1 MGAGPACNAFPLGTT
16 GVASGCS
23 VTSAGAATLSSCR
36 SSWEVIT
43 SLSPVTSEGNEG
55 PPLHN
60 PRPPGQADAT
70 PSHSPGQADG
80 TPSHSPAGD
89 GGGDGGGGESGDSG
103 SDNTGVL
110 EFRRRFVVVSNLER
124 PEVEVADVMAL
135 VKLNGRVVAHSGGER
150 SLRDANCTAMLVP
163 LSPE

>member
-1 MGAGPACNAFPLGTT
+1 MWPADDALALNTT
-16 GVASGCS
+16 DAVSVCS
-23 VTSAGAATLSSCR
+23 VTFACATPLSLCH
-36 SSWEVIT
+36 SSRWVVT
-43 SLSPVTSEGNEG
+43 PLSPATTEGNER

-60 PRPPGQADAT
+60 PRPPDQADAT
-70 PSHSPGQADG
+70 LSHSPGQADD

-103 SDNTGVL
+103 SDNTGIL
-110 EFRRRFVVVSNLER
+110 ELRRRFVVVSDLER

-150 SLRDANCTAMLVP
+150 SLRGANCTAMLVP